1 MYSNYGDWRDSFLG
15 PFDKSTWNFHPSK
28 RNSEGDGERESSEI
42 ALKNASP
49 GANEVAVISDIT
61 QAMILSCAYYIEVIG
76 LRFSGYL

>member
-1 MYSNYGDWRDSFLG
+1 MYSNYGDWRDSFPG
-15 PFDKSTWNFHPSK
+15 PFDNFHPWK

-42 ALKNASP
+42 TLKNASP